1 MDMHTPGRLDLV
13 GWSLFNTHRQKCSRG
28 LAVHGRDLC
37 DRSSPSSA
45 QIVTEWA
52 MTDPASDS
60 ARWREGISRYEAGSL
75 DDNIAMETAAE
86 LMCAALTYYVADG
99 TIICDLQGEPP
110 DTAVAQTIWNVL
122 VATLYSGAGT
132 ALTESSAKCLRL
144 TLAAA
149 RQGGYQPEDLGGND
163 LMAELFEDASRARM
177 SAALSG
183 SPAHAGRAPV
193 HLARWFTGQAGPKPM
208 LAKRAGRTQPN
219 TSPPRQGETSADPGG
234 EPCGNELSRPGI
246 MSIRSPCS
254 MGSRR
259 FKGRSPSHRS
269 PKWTGRRL
277 KIRKVGLAK
286 AAMRPSKT
294 LRRALDGAALA
305 EHLKAYNH
313 QAYGMGGSP
322 PDSD

>member
-1 MDMHTPGRLDLV
+1 MIE
-13 GWSLFNTHRQKCSRG
+13 
-28 LAVHGRDLC
+28 AA
-37 DRSSPSSA
+37 PSSA

-177 SAALSG
+177 AAALSG

-219 TSPPRQGETSADPGG
+219 TSPPRQGETSA
-234 EPCGNELSRPGI
+234 
-246 MSIRSPCS
+246 
-254 MGSRR
+254 GSRWGALR
-259 FKGRSPSHRS
+259 ERAQQARHHVNPLALQHGIEAVQGALTESQIAKMDRAG
-269 PKWTGRRL
+269 RL